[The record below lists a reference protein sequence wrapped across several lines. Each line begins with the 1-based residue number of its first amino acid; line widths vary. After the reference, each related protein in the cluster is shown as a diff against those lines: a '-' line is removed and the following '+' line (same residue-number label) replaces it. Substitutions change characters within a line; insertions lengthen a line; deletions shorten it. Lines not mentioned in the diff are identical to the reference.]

1 MKHMNK
7 TATTH
12 RRIRTVGIIALWA
25 LAGSA
30 TGLAILAVQDSAFCM
45 KLIAVV
51 NTTVR
56 RLFPYYLPALT
67 LLLWLPAY
75 LMLRKSRSILKN
87 WDGEDETAANR
98 AEMLLGLSNS
108 TMAACVPVMPVVQ
121 VGSILYADNV
131 TAAIVFVEFLILG
144 FLLAVVQRG
153 IFRVNT
159 RLHPENLMNI
169 YDLNTVDHY
178 VKRMDEAERKHL
190 GEAAWVSY
198 NATISACF
206 TIDLILFPFQLLF
219 DVGILPTVVS
229 SAIMLVALISI
240 TVADY
245 KLTKRH

>member
-87 WDGEDETAANR
+87 WDGEDETAADR

-121 VGSILYADNV
+121 VGSIL
-131 TAAIVFVEFLILG
+131 
-144 FLLAVVQRG
+144 
-153 IFRVNT
+153 
-159 RLHPENLMNI
+159 
-169 YDLNTVDHY
+169 
-178 VKRMDEAERKHL
+178 
-190 GEAAWVSY
+190 
-198 NATISACF
+198 
-206 TIDLILFPFQLLF
+206 
-219 DVGILPTVVS
+219 
-229 SAIMLVALISI
+229 
-240 TVADY
+240 
-245 KLTKRH
+245 